1 MVTRGKKKSSMEE
14 KPQILFKR
22 NKDNVLSFPDGTL
35 NVSENCLDI
44 HLGTSKAKQTA
55 LITINKELCIER
67 YSYEEL
73 YNAVNNLTRFFLQ
86 LKTKPKKI
94 MIHSSANIY
103 TTVLMLTLSRIGVE
117 FCILFQELSE
127 VAVLKRI
134 KLFNPDLLFT
144 NLKSDILKKNY
155 PKVKK
160 KK

>member
-1 MVTRGKKKSSMEE
+1 MDNYWLREAKKNLLWKK

-73 YNAVNNLTRFFLQ
+73 YNAVNNLTRFF
-86 LKTKPKKI
+86 
-94 MIHSSANIY
+94 
-103 TTVLMLTLSRIGVE
+103 
-117 FCILFQELSE
+117 
-127 VAVLKRI
+127 
-134 KLFNPDLLFT
+134 FN
-144 NLKSDILKKNY
+144 
-155 PKVKK
+155 
-160 KK
+160 